1 MAVKQYVE
9 DFKDVGGNLKK
20 NCLQLQLLI
29 KIIEFN
35 YEQFWCSYKWY
46 KDNHC
51 RDREIVQSFI

>member
-35 YEQFWCSYKWY
+35 YEQF
-46 KDNHC
+46 
-51 RDREIVQSFI
+51 